1 MFIKYRQRKREDIL
15 SAILEIIKKF
25 KNISI
30 LINSPE
36 IINVFSNQLKTH
48 AFLKKKT
55 FLFQIFV

>member
-48 AFLKKKT
+48 AFQKKKT

>member
-1 MFIKYRQRKREDIL
+1 MFIKYRQRKRDDIL

-36 IINVFSNQLKTH
+36 IINGFSNQLKTQ